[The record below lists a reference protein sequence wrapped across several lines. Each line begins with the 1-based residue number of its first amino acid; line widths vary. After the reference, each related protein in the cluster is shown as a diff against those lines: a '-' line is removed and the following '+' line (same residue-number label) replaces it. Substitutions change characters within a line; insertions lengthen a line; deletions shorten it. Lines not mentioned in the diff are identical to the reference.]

1 MNGEDDARN
10 VVGTA
15 LLVSA
20 HNGTGPEPPC
30 KRQIRNLYPPTTE
43 TIPKVEPLKTFFTED
58 GSTTAVRIHMAPLS
72 YIQ

>member
-30 KRQIRNLYPPTTE
+30 KRQIRNLYP
-43 TIPKVEPLKTFFTED
+43 KVEPLKTFFTED